1 MTAAAQVQDPG
12 ALLAGAGI
20 RATSQRLAVVK
31 ALATV
36 PNDAT
41 AQELHGKLRRSGS
54 RIGLATVYRTLA
66 ALSEHGVVDTLVHR
80 QGETSYRLCGQGHHH
95 HLTCTAC
102 NRVVELE
109 GCSLDAW
116 LAEVGSQ
123 QGFALT
129 SHQVELAGLC
139 SDCRS

>member
-1 MTAAAQVQDPG
+1 MPAAAQARD
-12 ALLAGAGI
+12 AGAILRRVGI
-20 RATSQRLAVVK
+20 RSTPQRLEVLK
-31 ALATV
+31 ALTSV

-41 AQELHGKLRRSGS
+41 AQELHARLRRRGS

-66 ALSEHGVVDTLVHR
+66 ALSERGIIDTLTHR
-80 QGETSYRLCGQGHHH
+80 QGEASYRLCGEGHHH
-95 HLTCTAC
+95 HLTCTSC

-109 GCSLDAW
+109 GCSLEAW
-116 LAEVGSQ
+116 LAEVGRQ
-123 QGFALT
+123 QGFTLT

>member
-1 MTAAAQVQDPG
+1 MPAAAQARDPG
-12 ALLAGAGI
+12 AILRGAGI
-20 RATSQRLAVVK
+20 RSTPQRLAVLK
-31 ALATV
+31 ALTTV
-36 PNDAT
+36 QNDAT
-41 AQELHGKLRRSGS
+41 AQELHVALRRRGS

-66 ALSEHGVVDTLVHR
+66 ALSEHGVIDTLTHR
-80 QGETSYRLCGQGHHH
+80 QGEASYRLCGQGHHH

-102 NRVVELE
+102 HRVVELE

-116 LAEVGSQ
+116 LTEVSRQ

-139 SDCRS
+139 AECQS